1 MDCQLFPQILFPHIR
16 FSAKMGVMSHIWSPW
31 RKEYIEN
38 HDRPDGCIFCNQIK
52 NKDGPEN
59 LVVHR
64 GERVYAILN
73 RYPYT
78 SGHLMIVP
86 YDHLASLE
94 LLDTSTRG
102 ELIEMITHAT
112 QVLRAVYSPDGFNLG
127 ANVGG
132 PAGAGIADHFHMH
145 LVPRWTGDTN
155 FMSTVSGTRVIS
167 EALDETYARI
177 CATWNTI

>member
-1 MDCQLFPQILFPHIR
+1 
-16 FSAKMGVMSHIWSPW
+16 MSHIWSPW

-38 HDRPDGCIFCNQIK
+38 HVRPDECIFCNEVKKQ
-52 NKDGPEN
+52 DGPEN
-59 LVVHR
+59 LVVYR
-64 GERVYAILN
+64 GKLVYAILN

-86 YDHLASLE
+86 FAHLASLE
-94 LLDTSTRG
+94 LLDAGTRV
-102 ELIEMITHAT
+102 ELIEMIAHAT
-112 QVLRAVYSPDGFNLG
+112 QVLRAVYSPAGFNVG

-145 LVPRWTGDTN
+145 LVPRWSGDTN

-167 EALDETYARI
+167 EALDETYQRVYAAW
-177 CATWNTI
+177 ATI